1 MDELKDDKEKGDH
14 SLFDQVTKPMEHLR
28 DQMLQMRNV
37 PYLQQEI
44 MLA

>member
-14 SLFDQVTKPMEHLR
+14 SLFDQVTKPMEDLR